1 MSSEHTLTALIVG
14 AMVLAV
20 PLGLAAHAYEGVA
33 ALVPWVSWLGV
44 LFKQLLLL
52 IIYPLV
58 LASMVCGVVQLG
70 DIREVGGLAAKGL
83 LYFTCTTAIAVL
95 IGLAGVNLFTPGA
108 GVDLALAGELPET
121 LAQGQTWGGFFLDM
135 LRNTFKNPFA
145 SLAGGDVLAIIAF
158 GMLLGAVLSTL
169 GEAGRPLVAGFE
181 ALNKAM
187 MRLTDWVMWLA
198 PAGVFAL
205 LLQVVAA
212 QGVEALTAVGRYVLV
227 VLGGLGLHGLVVL
240 PLLGWVLAGV
250 PPWRFFSGVR
260 DAVVI
265 AFSTASSAA
274 TLPVT
279 LESVEEKLGVDPR
292 VSGFVLP
299 LGATIN
305 MDGTA
310 LYESVAAM
318 FIAQAYGIELGLG
331 EQVLVFI
338 TATTAAVGAAGIPGA
353 GVITMS
359 LVLQAVGLPLEGI
372 GLILAVDRILDM
384 VRTTVNVIGD
394 ATGAVILDRLERR
407 IGGTPRGLEVS

>member
-1 MSSEHTLTALIVG
+1 MSESRSSEFTLTVLIIG
-14 AMVLAV
+14 AMVLAIPV
-20 PLGLAAHAYEGVA
+20 GLAAHSSEAIAE
-33 ALVPWVSWLGV
+33 LVPWVSWLGV

-58 LASMVCGVVQLG
+58 LASMVVGVVNLG
-70 DIREVGGLAAKGL
+70 DIRKVGGLAIKGL
-83 LYFTCTTAIAVL
+83 IYFTVTTAIAVV
-95 IGLAGVNLFTPGA
+95 IGLVMVNAFRPGD
-108 GVDLALAGELPET
+108 GVDLAIAGAVPERVME
-121 LAQGQTWGGFFLDM
+121 GQTWGTFFLDM
-135 LRNTFKNPFA
+135 LKNTFKNPFA
-145 SLAGGDVLAIIAF
+145 SLSEGDVLAIIAF
-158 GMLLGAVLSTL
+158 GLLLGAVISTM
-169 GEAGRPLVAGFE
+169 GEEGRPLSSFFD
-181 ALNKAM
+181 ALNRVM

-205 LLQVVAA
+205 LVQVVAS
-212 QGVEALTAVGRYVLV
+212 QGVDALTAVGRYVLV
-227 VLGGLGLHGLVVL
+227 VLAGLLLHGLVVL
-240 PLLGWVLAGV
+240 PLLGWLVGGV

-260 DAVVI
+260 NAVAI

-279 LESVEEKLGVDPR
+279 MESVENNLDVDPK

-318 FIAQAYGIELGLG
+318 FIAQAYGIELDLG
-331 EQVLVFI
+331 QQVLVFI

-359 LVLQAVGLPLEGI
+359 LVLKAVGLPLEGI

-384 VRTTVNVIGD
+384 VRTTVNVVGD
-394 ATGAVILDRLERR
+394 ATGAVILHR
-407 IGGTPRGLEVS
+407 ITRQG